1 MASTTRSLQVR
12 AGQQR
17 YEVLIGRGLLGEAG
31 ARVRPILSPA
41 RCAVIADA
49 NVAPLFGQE
58 VSQSLVGAGFD
69 VETIVVDGGEGAKSM
84 AKAAEL
90 CQRLSELR
98 LDRRSFLLT
107 LGGGVIGDLGG
118 FVAAIY
124 LRGIP
129 YVSLPTT
136 LLAQVDSC
144 IGGKTGV
151 NLSAGKNL
159 IGAFHQPSLVL
170 ADTDTLQTLPE
181 RIWNEG
187 FAEAIKHGI
196 IRDSELFYSLGSVD
210 RRDPATFIARNI
222 ALKAGIVEVDEC
234 ERNDTRS
241 LLNFGHTIGHAIE
254 YAAGYGHILHG
265 EAISLGILAAAH
277 ISVRRA
283 GLSLGEVEKIRAA
296 LESHHLPTRFPPDF
310 PRQKIFE
317 ALPGDKKFEGGRIR
331 FVVAHAIGRAS
342 ICKEVTLPDI
352 EAAIAAL

>member
-1 MASTTRSLQVR
+1 MRSVQVR

-17 YEVLIGRGLLGEAG
+17 YEVLIGRGLLAEAG
-31 ARVRPILSPA
+31 TLIKPILSGA

-49 NVAPLFGQE
+49 NVASLFGE
-58 VSQSLVGAGFD
+58 KLSQSLSDAGFA
-69 VETIVVDGGEGAKSM
+69 VETIVVDGGESAKSM

-90 CQRLSELR
+90 CQRLTELR
-98 LDRRSFLLT
+98 LDRRSFLLS
-107 LGGGVIGDLGG
+107 LGGGVVGDLAG

-124 LRGIP
+124 LRGIR

-136 LLAQVDSC
+136 LLAQIDSC
-144 IGGKTGV
+144 VGGKTGV
-151 NLSAGKNL
+151 NLSVGKNL
-159 IGAFHQPSLVL
+159 IGAFHHPSLVL
-170 ADTDTLQTLPE
+170 ADTDALQTRPE
-181 RIWNEG
+181 RIWKEG

-196 IRDSELFYSLGSVD
+196 IRDAELFYSLGAVD
-210 RRDPATFIARNI
+210 RRDPAAFIARNI
-222 ALKAGIVEVDEC
+222 ALKAGIVEADER

-254 YAAGYGHILHG
+254 YAAGYGNILHG

-277 ISVRRA
+277 ISIWRA
-283 GLSLGEVEKIRAA
+283 GLSLGEVEKIRAT
-296 LESHHLPTRFPPDF
+296 LESQQLPTKLPRDF

-317 ALPGDKKFEGGRIR
+317 ALPRDKKFEDGRIR

-342 ICKEVTLPDI
+342 MCNKVTMPDL

>member
-1 MASTTRSLQVR
+1 MRSVQVR

-17 YEVLIGRGLLGEAG
+17 YEVLIGRGLLAEAG
-31 ARVRPILSPA
+31 TLIKPILSGA

-49 NVAPLFGQE
+49 NVASLFGE
-58 VSQSLVGAGFD
+58 KLSQSLSDAGFA
-69 VETIVVDGGEGAKSM
+69 VETIVVDGGESAKSM

-90 CQRLSELR
+90 CQRLTELR
-98 LDRRSFLLT
+98 LDRRSFLLS
-107 LGGGVIGDLGG
+107 LGGGVVGDLAG

-124 LRGIP
+124 LRGIR

-136 LLAQVDSC
+136 LLAQIDSC
-144 IGGKTGV
+144 VGGKTGV
-151 NLSAGKNL
+151 NLSVGKNL
-159 IGAFHQPSLVL
+159 IGAFHHPSLVL
-170 ADTDTLQTLPE
+170 ADTDALQTLPE

-196 IRDSELFYSLGSVD
+196 IRDAELFYSLGAVD
-210 RRDPATFIARNI
+210 RRDPAAFIARNI
-222 ALKAGIVEVDEC
+222 ALKAGIVEADER

-254 YAAGYGHILHG
+254 YAAGYGNILHG

-277 ISVRRA
+277 ISIWRA
-283 GLSLGEVEKIRAA
+283 GLSLGEVEKIRAT
-296 LESHHLPTRFPPDF
+296 LESQQLPTKLPRDF

-317 ALPGDKKFEGGRIR
+317 ALPRDKKFEDGRIR

-342 ICKEVTLPDI
+342 MCNKVTMPDL